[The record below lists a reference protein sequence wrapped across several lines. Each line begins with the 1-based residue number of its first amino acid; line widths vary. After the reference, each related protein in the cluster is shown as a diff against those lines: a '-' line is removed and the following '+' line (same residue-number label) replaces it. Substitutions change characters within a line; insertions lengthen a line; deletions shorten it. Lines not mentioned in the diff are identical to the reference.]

1 MKRFSDIIL
10 SGIFIAVSLP
20 VQLLIFIILYVD
32 LKEFPIFIQSRG
44 LTLEKSRFRMIK
56 FKTIK
61 TLPTSISEHNA
72 FLKPRLSKYI
82 SGFCKFLRVTGLDE
96 IPQLYNV
103 FSGKMSLVGPRP
115 LMLADLKLIKK
126 DFPAEYAERNS
137 LKSKPGLT
145 GLWQLF
151 GNREEG
157 ITNLIELDKLYE
169 INKSFFLDVKL
180 LRFTFAA
187 IIFRKNSD
195 AIFFNEEKKVELSRK
210 QIAVITNTAV
220 KVKVNRDKDLHFL
233 NLLKRKNDSYSIE
246 IPEGYWTKDNTISSS
261 EKKENFPKI
270 VNINDKS
277 KTA

>member
-1 MKRFSDIIL
+1 MKRVADIIL
-10 SGIFIAVSLP
+10 SGIFIVISFP
-20 VQLLIFIILYVD
+20 VQILIFTILYFD
-32 LKEFPIFIQSRG
+32 LKEFPIFIQTRG
-44 LTLEKSRFRMIK
+44 LTLEKSRFRLIK

-61 TLPTSISEHNA
+61 TLPTQISEHNA

-96 IPQLYNV
+96 IPQLFNV

-157 ITNLIELDKLYE
+157 TTNLVELDKLYE

-195 AIFFNEEKKVELSRK
+195 AIFFNEENKVELFRK
-210 QIAVITNTAV
+210 QIAIITNTVV
-220 KVKVNRDKDLHFL
+220 KVKVNRVKDLHFL

-246 IPEGYWTKDNTISSS
+246 IPKGYWTKNNTINSP
-261 EKKENFPKI
+261 KKTNSFPKI
-270 VNINDKS
+270 VDIQTNTE
-277 KTA
+277 TA

>member
-1 MKRFSDIIL
+1 MKRIADIFL
-10 SGIFIAVSLP
+10 SGVFIIISLP
-20 VQLLIFIILYVD
+20 VQLLIFTILYFD
-32 LKEFPIFIQSRG
+32 LKEFPIFIQPRG
-44 LTLEKSRFRMIK
+44 LTLEKSRFRLIK

-61 TLPTSISEHNA
+61 TLPTKVSEHNA

-82 SGFCKFLRVTGLDE
+82 SGFCKFLRITGLDE

-157 ITNLIELDKLYE
+157 ISNLVELDKLYE
-169 INKSFFLDVKL
+169 INKSFLLDVRL
-180 LRFTFAA
+180 LGFTFAA

-195 AIFFNEEKKVELSRK
+195 AIFFNEERKAELARK
-210 QIAVITNTAV
+210 RIAVIADTTI
-220 KVKVNRDKDLHFL
+220 KVKVNRDKDLYFL
-233 NLLKRKNDSYSIE
+233 SRLKRKNDSYSIE
-246 IPEGYWTKDNTISSS
+246 IPEGYWTKDTTISSS

-270 VNINDKS
+270 VDIKDKS
-277 KTA
+277 KPA

>member
-1 MKRFSDIIL
+1 MKRVADIIL
-10 SGIFIAVSLP
+10 SGIFIVISFP
-20 VQLLIFIILYVD
+20 VQILIFTILYFD
-32 LKEFPIFIQSRG
+32 LKEFPIFIQTRG
-44 LTLEKSRFRMIK
+44 LTLEKSRFRLIK

-61 TLPTSISEHNA
+61 TLPTQISEHNA

-157 ITNLIELDKLYE
+157 ITNLIEIDKLYE

-195 AIFFNEEKKVELSRK
+195 AIFFNEENKVELFRK
-210 QIAVITNTAV
+210 QIAIITNTVV
-220 KVKVNRDKDLHFL
+220 KVKVNRVKDLHFL

-246 IPEGYWTKDNTISSS
+246 IPKGYWTKNNTINSPQKINS
-261 EKKENFPKI
+261 FPKI
-270 VNINDKS
+270 VDIQTNTE
-277 KTA
+277 TA

>member
-1 MKRFSDIIL
+1 MKRVADIFL
-10 SGIFIAVSLP
+10 SGVFIVISLP
-20 VQLLIFIILYVD
+20 VQLLIFIILYFD

-61 TLPTSISEHNA
+61 TLPTQVSDHSA
-72 FLKPRLSKYI
+72 FFKPRLSKYI
-82 SGFCKFLRVTGLDE
+82 SRFCKFLRITGLDE

-115 LMLADLKLIKK
+115 FMLSDLELLKK
-126 DFPAEYAERNS
+126 NFPDQYRERNS

-157 ITNLIELDKLYE
+157 ISNLVELDKLYE
-169 INKSFFLDVKL
+169 INKSFLLDVKL
-180 LRFTFAA
+180 LVFTFAA
-187 IIFRKNSD
+187 LIFRKNSD
-195 AIFFNEEKKVELSRK
+195 AIFSNEERKAELAKKR
-210 QIAVITNTAV
+210 IAVIADTPI
-220 KVKVNRDKDLHFL
+220 KVKVNRDKHMYFL
-233 NLLKRKNDSYSIE
+233 NRLKRKNNSYSIE
-246 IPEGYWTKDNTISSS
+246 IPEGYWTKNATISSS
-261 EKKENFPKI
+261 EKKESFPKI
-270 VNINDKS
+270 VNIKDKS